1 MKLLKNAVVATTL
14 ALSLGSFSTTT
25 SAEVCLGMAC
35 MYNRMTPIE
44 GINATVTQIN
54 QALKAI
60 TDNASEVVIIDNI
73 KDALKV
79 SKEINANDKVDR
91 NRQRANGYLKKA
103 RTAVRK
109 EDFIQAKTD
118 LKEAETRFLALKGM
132 INLSQSDRTAQQTHM
147 LDR

>member
-132 INLSQSDRTAQQTHM
+132 INLSQADRTAQQTHM

>member
-1 MKLLKNAVVATTL
+1 MKLIKNAVISTTL
-14 ALSLGSFSTTT
+14 VLSLGTFSTIT
-25 SAEVCLGMAC
+25 SAEMCLGMAC
-35 MYNRMTPIE
+35 MYNRMTPTQ
-44 GINATVTQIN
+44 GINATVVQIN

-60 TDNASEVVIIDNI
+60 SENASEVVIIDNI

-132 INLSQSDRTAQQTHM
+132 INLSQADRTAQQTHM

>member
-35 MYNRMTPIE
+35 MYNRMSPIE
-44 GINATVTQIN
+44 GINATVVQIN

-60 TDNASEVVIIDNI
+60 SDNASEVVIIDNI

-103 RTAVRK
+103 RTAVRN

-132 INLSQSDRTAQQTHM
+132 INLSQADRTAQQTHM

>member
-1 MKLLKNAVVATTL
+1 MKLLKSAVVATTL
-14 ALSLGSFSTTT
+14 ALSLSSFSTPTT
-25 SAEVCLGMAC
+25 AEVCLGMAC
-35 MYNRMTPIE
+35 MYNKMTPIE
-44 GINATVTQIN
+44 GINATVEQTR

-91 NRQRANGYLKKA
+91 NRQRANGFLKKA
-103 RTAVRK
+103 RKAVRNDDLK
-109 EDFIQAKTD
+109 KATED
-118 LKEAETRFLALKGM
+118 LKEAEQRFLALKGM
-132 INLSQSDRTAQQTHM
+132 ISLSQDDRVAQQTHM